1 MRTENLAKMILQKF
15 ETLLTLCWLYKKYD
29 TLAMSKE
36 DVEFIGKQVKDMYGT
51 YIGKVIG
58 TITDIDGSVQTVGVD
73 CGSEGLKQVPFEQ
86 LVVQG
91 QYVIYIPRWRLDAQR
106 LLREKGL
113 TLRRIRAL
121 MDIVSENDDMKE
133 DAELIHEKYKAKL
146 LTLDETEKQIRE
158 KLEQRLVDLDNQLK
172 SIRMLRFDAKLQNKS
187 NEISDVKYESVKA
200 HTVEIIEHIQHE
212 KAEIVNIQRRIND
225 LSVDNMEQAE
235 SPKQDVHSAAISY
248 LGKVE
253 APSPQPKTPIS
264 AGMVVGNANPQAQT
278 QKPVAIGADGD
289 EETQDSDW
297 LKRISSS

>member
-1 MRTENLAKMILQKF
+1 
-15 ETLLTLCWLYKKYD
+15 
-29 TLAMSKE
+29 MSKE

-91 QYVIYIPRWRLDAQR
+91 QYVIFIPRWRLDAQR

-121 MDIVSENDDMKE
+121 IDIVSENDDMKE
-133 DAELIHEKYKAKL
+133 DAELIHEKYKTKL
-146 LTLDETEKQIRE
+146 LTLDETERHIKGR
-158 KLEQRLVDLDNQLK
+158 LEQRLADLDNQLK

-187 NEISDVKYESVKA
+187 NEISDAKYESVKT
-200 HTVEIIEHIQHE
+200 HTVEIIEHIEHE

-225 LSVDNMEQAE
+225 LSVDSVEKTE
-235 SPKQDVHSAAISY
+235 SPKQDIHSAAVSY
-248 LGKVE
+248 LGTVE
-253 APSPQPKTPIS
+253 TVPSPPKMPVS
-264 AGMVVGNANPQAQT
+264 AGAAVGESNSQPST
-278 QKPVAIGADGD
+278 PKPVAIGADG
-289 EETQDSDW
+289 EEDPQDSDW

>member
-1 MRTENLAKMILQKF
+1 M
-15 ETLLTLCWLYKKYD
+15 CP
-29 TLAMSKE
+29 MSKE
-36 DVEFIGKQVKDMYGT
+36 DIEFIGKQVKDMYGT

-91 QYVIYIPRWRLDAQR
+91 QFVIFIPRWRLDAQR

-121 MDIVSENDDMKE
+121 IDIVSENDDMKE
-133 DAELIHEKYKAKL
+133 DAELIHEKYKMKL
-146 LTLDETEKQIRE
+146 LTLDETEKQINE
-158 KLEQRLVDLDNQLK
+158 KLGHRLSDLDNQLK

-187 NEISDVKYESVKA
+187 NEISDAKFESVKT
-200 HTVEIIEHIQHE
+200 HTVEIIEHIEHE

-225 LSVDNMEQAE
+225 LSVDIVERTE
-235 SPKQDVHSAAISY
+235 SPKQDVHSAAVSY
-248 LGKVE
+248 LGKAE
-253 APSPQPKTPIS
+253 TASSPQPKMPIS
-264 AGMVVGNANPQAQT
+264 NEMVIGNTNPQT
-278 QKPVAIGADGD
+278 STPKPVAIGADG
-289 EETQDSDW
+289 EEEPQDSDW

>member
-1 MRTENLAKMILQKF
+1 
-15 ETLLTLCWLYKKYD
+15 
-29 TLAMSKE
+29 MSKE

-91 QYVIYIPRWRLDAQR
+91 QFVIFIPRWRLDAQR

-121 MDIVSENDDMKE
+121 IDIVSENDDMKE
-133 DAELIHEKYKAKL
+133 DAELIHEKYKMKL
-146 LTLDETEKQIRE
+146 LTLDETEKQINE
-158 KLEQRLVDLDNQLK
+158 KLGHRLSDLDNQLR

-187 NEISDVKYESVKA
+187 NEISDTKYESVKA
-200 HTVEIIEHIQHE
+200 HTVEIIEHIEHE

-225 LSVDNMEQAE
+225 LSVDIVERTE
-235 SPKQDVHSAAISY
+235 SPKQDVHSAAVSY
-248 LGKVE
+248 LGKAE
-253 APSPQPKTPIS
+253 TASSPQPKTPIS
-264 AGMVVGNANPQAQT
+264 TETVIGNTNPQIST
-278 QKPVAIGADGD
+278 PKPVAIGADGE

>member
-1 MRTENLAKMILQKF
+1 
-15 ETLLTLCWLYKKYD
+15 
-29 TLAMSKE
+29 MSKD

-51 YIGKVIG
+51 HIGKVVG

-73 CGSEGLKQVPFEQ
+73 CGSEGLKQIPFEQ

-91 QYVIYIPRWRLDAQR
+91 QFVIFIPRWRLDAQR

-121 MDIVSENDDMKE
+121 IDIVSENDDMKE
-133 DAELIHEKYKAKL
+133 DAELIHEKYKMKL
-146 LTLDETEKQIRE
+146 LTLDETERQIKE
-158 KLEQRLVDLDNQLK
+158 KLEQRLAELDNQLK

-187 NEISDVKYESVKA
+187 NEISDAKYESVKA
-200 HTVEIIEHIQHE
+200 HTVEIIEHIEHE

-225 LSVDNMEQAE
+225 LSVENVERTE
-235 SPKQDVHSAAISY
+235 SPKQDVHSAAVSY

-253 APSPQPKTPIS
+253 NSPTSQPKVPVS
-264 AGMVVGNANPQAQT
+264 AGTGVDKNTPPVSTP
-278 QKPVAIGADGD
+278 KPVAIGADGD
-289 EETQDSDW
+289 EEPQDSDW

>member
-1 MRTENLAKMILQKF
+1 M
-15 ETLLTLCWLYKKYD
+15 LTLCWLYQKYNICP
-29 TLAMSKE
+29 MSKE

-51 YIGKVIG
+51 FIGKVIG

-91 QYVIYIPRWRLDAQR
+91 QYVIFIPRWRLDAQR

-121 MDIVSENDDMKE
+121 IDIVSENDDMKE
-133 DAELIHEKYKAKL
+133 DAELIHEKYKMKL
-146 LTLDETEKQIRE
+146 LSLDETEKQIRE
-158 KLEQRLVDLDNQLK
+158 KLENRLADLDNQLK

-187 NEISDVKYESVKA
+187 NEISDVKYELVKT
-200 HTVEIIEHIQHE
+200 HTVEIIEHIEHE

-225 LSVDNMEQAE
+225 LSVDTMERTE
-235 SPKQDVHSAAISY
+235 SPKQDVHSAAVSY

-253 APSPQPKTPIS
+253 NSPTPQPKAPVS
-264 AGMVVGNANPQAQT
+264 PGVAVGNNIPPT
-278 QKPVAIGADGD
+278 IPTTPKPVAIGADG
-289 EETQDSDW
+289 EEEPQDSDW

>member
-1 MRTENLAKMILQKF
+1 
-15 ETLLTLCWLYKKYD
+15 
-29 TLAMSKE
+29 MSKE
-36 DVEFIGKQVKDMYGT
+36 EIEFIGKQVKDMYGT

-73 CGSEGLKQVPFEQ
+73 CGSEGLKQIAFEQ

-91 QYVIYIPRWRLDAQR
+91 QFVIFIPRWRLDSQR

-133 DAELIHEKYKAKL
+133 DAELIHEKYKMKL
-146 LTLDETEKQIRE
+146 LTLDETEKQIKE
-158 KLEQRLVDLDNQLK
+158 KLNNRLTDLENQLK
-172 SIRMLRFDAKLQNKS
+172 SIRMVRFDAKLQNKS
-187 NEISDVKYESVKA
+187 NEISDAKYELVKT
-200 HTVEIIEHIQHE
+200 HTVEIIEHIEHE

-225 LSVDNMEQAE
+225 LSVENLERTE
-235 SPKQDVHSAAISY
+235 SPKQDVHSAAVSY

-253 APSPQPKTPIS
+253 NSSPSQPNTPITAGTEGGSNIPPSPP
-264 AGMVVGNANPQAQT
+264 T

-289 EETQDSDW
+289 EETQESDW

>member
-1 MRTENLAKMILQKF
+1 MILQKF
-15 ETLLTLCWLYKKYD
+15 ETLLTLCWLYEKYNVCP
-29 TLAMSKE
+29 MSKE

-91 QYVIYIPRWRLDAQR
+91 QYVIFIPRWRLDAQR

-121 MDIVSENDDMKE
+121 IDIVSENDDMKE
-133 DAELIHEKYKAKL
+133 DAELIHEKYKTKL

-158 KLEQRLVDLDNQLK
+158 KLDRRLADLDSQLK

-187 NEISDVKYESVKA
+187 NEISDAKYESVKT
-200 HTVEIIEHIQHE
+200 HTVEIIEHIEHE
-212 KAEIVNIQRRIND
+212 KAEIVNIQRRISD
-225 LSVDNMEQAE
+225 LSVDNVEQTE

-253 APSPQPKTPIS
+253 TPSPQPKTPVS
-264 AGMVVGNANPQAQT
+264 AGVAVGNNTPT
-278 QKPVAIGADGD
+278 IPTPKPVAIGADGD
-289 EETQDSDW
+289 EEPQDSDW

>member
-1 MRTENLAKMILQKF
+1 MCL
-15 ETLLTLCWLYKKYD
+15 
-29 TLAMSKE
+29 MSKE

-91 QYVIYIPRWRLDAQR
+91 QYVIFIPRWRLDAQR

-121 MDIVSENDDMKE
+121 IDIVSENDDMKE
-133 DAELIHEKYKAKL
+133 DAELIHEKYKEKL
-146 LTLDETEKQIRE
+146 LTLDETEKRIKER
-158 KLEQRLVDLDNQLK
+158 LEQRLTDLDNQLK

-187 NEISDVKYESVKA
+187 NEISDAKFESVKT
-200 HTVEIIEHIQHE
+200 HTVEIIEHIEHE
-212 KAEIVNIQRRIND
+212 KAEIVNIQRRIGD
-225 LSVDNMEQAE
+225 LSVDNVERTE
-235 SPKQDVHSAAISY
+235 SPKQDIHSAAVSY

-253 APSPQPKTPIS
+253 TNSSPPKMPVSAGVGIGDSNSQPPSP
-264 AGMVVGNANPQAQT
+264 
-278 QKPVAIGADGD
+278 KPVAIGADG
-289 EETQDSDW
+289 EEDSQDSDW